1 MRNDQTLFGLY
12 EGIPLSRRQGMSTT
26 LPDKIT
32 LFKLPLTQASFDLDD
47 LREQVYHTLWH
58 EVAHYYG
65 LDHGQIGRLEQ

>member
-1 MRNDQTLFGLY
+1 
-12 EGIPLSRRQGMSTT
+12 MSST